1 MSLVSCVFD
10 MAMVKNSYVLFAR
23 LCVELFQELPPL
35 PSDESHGEITTVERQ
50 FLRNCQMELENLSL
64 KTELPLVY
72 VDESKYWRF
81 IKTVRV
87 LAEVFNNMKTTR
99 TTRKS
104 IIQVLMNPILPSER
118 STDAMNLFLST
129 IEKLADLQFS
139 DEDFNQLFVSSRL
152 DLQLENKYNDKV
164 EVKLRKEAEDA
175 LARKIKEVV
184 DLTERLLQVE
194 ALELKH
200 KAKLQLRT
208 ETETAVAIERDY
220 MRWKA
225 EIFESEFNNQ
235 LVLRRESEIALDKER
250 KELEGIKNLLET
262 CFTGQKNLK
271 SQVITWKDKYDQ
283 ESSIRKEKEVALST
297 KKLELEIFKQL
308 AGSYKQDADAMRQE
322 RDNALKTVQEIV
334 DEQQPPPSFICPIT
348 QDVMKNPHM
357 AADGFTYELEAI
369 QKWINTGHRTSPM
382 TNLKLSHFSF
392 SPNRALRSA
401 IEELGR

>member
-1 MSLVSCVFD
+1 
-10 MAMVKNSYVLFAR
+10 
-23 LCVELFQELPPL
+23 
-35 PSDESHGEITTVERQ
+35 
-50 FLRNCQMELENLSL
+50 
-64 KTELPLVY
+64 
-72 VDESKYWRF
+72 
-81 IKTVRV
+81 
-87 LAEVFNNMKTTR
+87 
-99 TTRKS
+99 
-104 IIQVLMNPILPSER
+104 
-118 STDAMNLFLST
+118 
-129 IEKLADLQFS
+129 
-139 DEDFNQLFVSSRL
+139 
-152 DLQLENKYNDKV
+152 LENKYNDKV

-194 ALELKH
+194 ALEHKH

-283 ESSIRKEKEVALST
+283 GSSIRKEKEVALST

-348 QDVMKNPHM
+348 QARPYKLHNKITCITLKKSCRVFNMLM
-357 AADGFTYELEAI
+357 WFI
-369 QKWINTGHRTSPM
+369 FVTGCHEKST
-382 TNLKLSHFSF
+382 H
-392 SPNRALRSA
+392 
-401 IEELGR
+401 GC